1 LRNSVQT
8 LSEKNFV
15 MLQESS
21 GIGDVMVAASGCR
34 TIVDEADKLQLGI
47 ALNLCRVPGLH
58 LPLHAA
64 DSPLGPPIYRS
75 DNPQVIENRMKSQLL
90 TRTHSGG
97 ER

>member
-1 LRNSVQT
+1 MRNSVQT
-8 LSEKNFV
+8 LSEKNY
-15 MLQESS
+15 MMPRDRS
-21 GIGDVMVAASGCR
+21 GIGGEVVAASGCR
-34 TIVDEADKLQLGI
+34 TIVDEADQLQLGI

-64 DSPLGPPIYRS
+64 DSLLGPPIYRS